1 MLERGV
7 VEGGVDKAG
16 EDFDEVEGDEPA
28 VGGLVEDVDTQTRAF
43 DSGVD
48 NVEESHASNRVE
60 EK

>member
-1 MLERGV
+1 MDE
-7 VEGGVDKAG
+7 AS

-28 VGGLVEDVDTQTRAF
+28 VGGLVEDVDTETRAF

-48 NVEESHASNRVE
+48 NVKEGHASNRVE